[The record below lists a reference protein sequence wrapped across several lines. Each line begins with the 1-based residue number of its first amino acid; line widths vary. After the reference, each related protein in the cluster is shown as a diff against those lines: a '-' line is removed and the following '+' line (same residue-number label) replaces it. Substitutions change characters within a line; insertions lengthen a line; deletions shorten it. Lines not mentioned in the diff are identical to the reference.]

1 MKTRRAPIG
10 VFSFAHL
17 LQILP
22 ISFNAFSNDLS
33 VRRRSS
39 ASMTGIE
46 FRSCRR
52 KQRFKAGG
60 VGFSRKPGD
69 QTNTLLRLPDPELDP
84 ELCGLWP
91 GSFTPI
97 LSITCPYF
105 SCTASPDRGTSSL
118 PDEFVSFGHPI
129 KVSRFVQDFQQR
141 QHWGEYESP
150 LSQ

>member
-1 MKTRRAPIG
+1 MKTRWAPIG

-22 ISFNAFSNDLS
+22 ISFNSFSNDLS

-52 KQRFKAGG
+52 KQRFKTGG
-60 VGFSRKPGD
+60 VGLSRKPGD
-69 QTNTLLRLPDPELDP
+69 QTNTLLRLPDPEL
-84 ELCGLWP
+84 CGLWP

-97 LSITCPYF
+97 LSITYPYF
-105 SCTASPDRGTSSL
+105 SCIASPDPDRSL
-118 PDEFVSFGHPI
+118 LLDEFVFFGHPI
-129 KVSRFVQDFQQR
+129 RV
-141 QHWGEYESP
+141 
-150 LSQ
+150 